1 MTIAEK
7 LQTIAE
13 NEQKV
18 YEAGV
23 KSEYDRFW
31 DIMQAN
37 GTRTNYARAFY
48 GEGWRTETFLPKLS
62 VHYFEV
68 RDVERLQSL
77 AAEISERQRQA
88 KNSTGYRRMLNILKL
103 T

>member
-1 MTIAEK
+1 MIDMK
-7 LQTIAE
+7 
-13 NEQKV
+13 
-18 YEAGV
+18 
-23 KSEYDRFW
+23 KSRNIGFDVLNKDKGAVVLKRVLPTTNRRR
-31 DIMQAN
+31 QAH
-37 GTRTNYARAFY
+37 A
-48 GEGWRTETFLPKLS
+48 ETFLPKLS

>member
-1 MTIAEK
+1 MK
-7 LQTIAE
+7 
-13 NEQKV
+13 NS
-18 YEAGV
+18 
-23 KSEYDRFW
+23 SERSEGIGFDVLNKDKGAVVLKRVLPTTNRRR
-31 DIMQAN
+31 QAH
-37 GTRTNYARAFY
+37 A
-48 GEGWRTETFLPKLS
+48 ETFLPKLS